1 MWVAWLE
8 IGLGVAG
15 MAAGIF
21 RRVKKSSSVIALG
34 LLLVGL
40 AHLSSG
46 SLRGP
51 LIDVGGMVL
60 IFGVGM
66 TLSGL
71 WRLRKR

>member
-40 AHLSSG
+40 AHLGSG
-46 SLRGP
+46 SVRGP
-51 LIDVGGMVL
+51 LTDVGGMVL

-66 TLSGL
+66 TLSEL
-71 WRLRKR
+71 WRSRSR